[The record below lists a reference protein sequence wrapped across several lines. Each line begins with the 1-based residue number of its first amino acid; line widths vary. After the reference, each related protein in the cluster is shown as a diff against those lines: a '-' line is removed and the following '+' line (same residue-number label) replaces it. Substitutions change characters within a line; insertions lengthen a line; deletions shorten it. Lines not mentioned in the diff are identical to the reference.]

1 MQNAKKRSGK
11 DSGEASDPFSSPPA
25 AALSGIHALPRSRS
39 EGIAAAAGSVIVT
52 AAHMPTNKQNT
63 HVRGA
68 IRGTLKGLG

>member
-52 AAHMPTNKQNT
+52 AAHAHEQTKICSW
-63 HVRGA
+63 A
-68 IRGTLKGLG
+68 IRGTLQ